1 MNDQLYRKHNSKY
14 INMFKIS
21 PSSPRSSATNATDCN
36 QCLHQ
41 ATITGEIHCPA
52 QLPMTI
58 ETNYPVVVCFM
69 DYDNWVGRTRTFD
82 RDDPSFW
89 GGFTSIPAF
98 IGRCSP
104 LTKLKMTASSIQ
116 RDWYFT
122 SLTPFCSIWRDLY
135 GSHLCIYKGNKSAT
149 QNMTKWLSTIG
160 VFFTPAF
167 RVEDGAICEKFYFQE
182 GMTCQ

>member
-58 ETNYPVVVCFM
+58 ETNQLFVLWIM
-69 DYDNWVGRTRTFD
+69 TIESGGLGRLIGMIR
-82 RDDPSFW
+82 PSG
-89 GGFTSIPAF
+89 GGFPSIPAF

-149 QNMTKWLSTIG
+149 QNMTK
-160 VFFTPAF
+160 
-167 RVEDGAICEKFYFQE
+167 
-182 GMTCQ
+182 

>member
-1 MNDQLYRKHNSKY
+1 
-14 INMFKIS
+14 
-21 PSSPRSSATNATDCN
+21 
-36 QCLHQ
+36 
-41 ATITGEIHCPA
+41 
-52 QLPMTI
+52 
-58 ETNYPVVVCFM
+58 M

-89 GGFTSIPAF
+89 GGFPSIPAF

-135 GSHLCIYKGNKSAT
+135 GSHLCIYKGIRVQHKIWRNDC
-149 QNMTKWLSTIG
+149 QLL
-160 VFFTPAF
+160 VFFLHQPSGLRMEQSVKSFTF
-167 RVEDGAICEKFYFQE
+167 RKEWHVNKFLHFHSFFE
-182 GMTCQ
+182 GYLKYLSIGK

>member
-1 MNDQLYRKHNSKY
+1 
-14 INMFKIS
+14 
-21 PSSPRSSATNATDCN
+21 
-36 QCLHQ
+36 
-41 ATITGEIHCPA
+41 
-52 QLPMTI
+52 
-58 ETNYPVVVCFM
+58 M

-89 GGFTSIPAF
+89 GGFPSIPAF

-135 GSHLCIYKGNKSAT
+135 GSHLCIYKGNKYDE
-149 QNMTKWLSTIG
+149 MTVNYW
-160 VFFTPAF
+160 VFFYTSLQGWGWSNLWKVLLSGRNDMSINSCIF
-167 RVEDGAICEKFYFQE
+167 IHFLKDIWSIYLLGSKKVKHIFSYLKLR
-182 GMTCQ
+182 M

>member
-58 ETNYPVVVCFM
+58 ETNQLFVLWIMTIELGGLGRLIGMIRPSGGDSLPSLLHWTLFSTDQIKDDSFFNSEGLVSHFTHTVLFYLEGPV
-69 DYDNWVGRTRTFD
+69 WR
-82 RDDPSFW
+82 
-89 GGFTSIPAF
+89 
-98 IGRCSP
+98 
-104 LTKLKMTASSIQ
+104 
-116 RDWYFT
+116 
-122 SLTPFCSIWRDLY
+122 SLVYI
-135 GSHLCIYKGNKSAT
+135 
-149 QNMTKWLSTIG
+149 
-160 VFFTPAF
+160 
-167 RVEDGAICEKFYFQE
+167 
-182 GMTCQ
+182 

>member
-1 MNDQLYRKHNSKY
+1 
-14 INMFKIS
+14 
-21 PSSPRSSATNATDCN
+21 
-36 QCLHQ
+36 
-41 ATITGEIHCPA
+41 
-52 QLPMTI
+52 
-58 ETNYPVVVCFM
+58 M

-89 GGFTSIPAF
+89 GGFPSIPAF

-135 GSHLCIYKGNKSAT
+135 GGHLCIYKGNKSAT

-160 VFFTPAF
+160 VFLHQPSGLRMEQSVKSFTF
-167 RVEDGAICEKFYFQE
+167 RKEWHVNKFLHFHSFFE
-182 GMTCQ
+182 GYLKYLSIGK

>member
-1 MNDQLYRKHNSKY
+1 
-14 INMFKIS
+14 
-21 PSSPRSSATNATDCN
+21 
-36 QCLHQ
+36 
-41 ATITGEIHCPA
+41 
-52 QLPMTI
+52 
-58 ETNYPVVVCFM
+58 M

-89 GGFTSIPAF
+89 GGFPSIPAF

-135 GSHLCIYKGNKSAT
+135 GGHLCIYKGNKSAT

-160 VFFTPAF
+160 FFFLHQPSELRMEQSVKSFTF
-167 RVEDGAICEKFYFQE
+167 RKEWHVNKFLHFHSFYE
-182 GMTCQ
+182 GYLKYLSIGK

>member
-1 MNDQLYRKHNSKY
+1 
-14 INMFKIS
+14 
-21 PSSPRSSATNATDCN
+21 
-36 QCLHQ
+36 
-41 ATITGEIHCPA
+41 
-52 QLPMTI
+52 
-58 ETNYPVVVCFM
+58 M

-89 GGFTSIPAF
+89 GGFPSIPAF

-122 SLTPFCSIWRDLY
+122 SFTPFCSIWRDLY
-135 GSHLCIYKGNKSAT
+135 GGHLCIYKGNKSAT

-160 VFFTPAF
+160 FCFTPAF
-167 RVEDGAICEKFYFQE
+167 RVEDGAICEKVSLSGRNDMSINSCIFIHFLKDIWSIYLLGSKKVKHIFFYLKLR
-182 GMTCQ
+182 M

>member
-58 ETNYPVVVCFM
+58 ETNQLFVLWIMTIESGGLGRLIGMIRPSGGGIPFHPCLHWTLFSTDQIKDDSFFNSEGLVFHFTHTVLFYLEGPV
-69 DYDNWVGRTRTFD
+69 W
-82 RDDPSFW
+82 
-89 GGFTSIPAF
+89 
-98 IGRCSP
+98 
-104 LTKLKMTASSIQ
+104 K
-116 RDWYFT
+116 
-122 SLTPFCSIWRDLY
+122 SLVYI
-135 GSHLCIYKGNKSAT
+135 
-149 QNMTKWLSTIG
+149 
-160 VFFTPAF
+160 
-167 RVEDGAICEKFYFQE
+167 
-182 GMTCQ
+182 